1 MGYKGIICPVCGSN
15 LVEEIENGRL
25 KCASCGT
32 VIENESTFSD
42 TNAIMSYLDGSQFET
57 AENYCRDALAR
68 NGESHPILNWLLFL
82 AKNKIHFVNDPKTNE
97 RKPVFYSERVFKR
110 DCVFDD
116 ENYNLA
122 IQGKYHSK
130 YQHFGE
136 LIEAIRMGLCEKI
149 SEEADTDI
157 FISFKSTE
165 EVTDSEGK
173 IRSVETFDQK
183 KGWEIYNYFTSKG
196 YKVFFS
202 PVSIGKGNVL
212 GQMYEPKIFAALAS
226 CRAMILIGTKKSYI
240 TDGWVR
246 DEWTRYLYF
255 MKNCKNKK
263 SSRLNKANDSLFYVF
278 DKQPPADLPS
288 QIAEI
293 EGVDCSSA
301 YYLDD
306 LYKAIKA
313 RIGNVNNGIERI
325 SIEKGER
332 IKKEKVD
339 IESIK
344 TIALGNGAIAKKQT
358 KIAGNLEVKEF
369 GENKVDYFDAD
380 TQKILDGAFTSLEE
394 GNFNFARHEFD
405 DVLSTADNATA
416 LYGKI
421 LLTIEA
427 KNEEE
432 FAKNAEKFP
441 KSEISLFHKL
451 MSCASKA
458 EAEKATDL
466 FVSACKQ
473 CCADVETREAVM
485 FFNAVVE
492 YNIPQRTDAI
502 KTLKEA
508 IPSLIKA
515 HDPNLQDA
523 INAFLS
529 TIAPNKVDLYIKECV
544 NIVKCAIK
552 ESSFSVAEVYNN
564 KILELDENNHDAMAC
579 RIYIQTHSR
588 DSEELKN
595 KINTVKIDDIEYIVI
610 HSSVKNADYD
620 LGFFAYAYL
629 DRMNVA
635 EEVGKS
641 AQSLQVLLKYDFT
654 ARKKVLS
661 MLFFL
666 VSDKAQY
673 LTVEQFETITDFFLA
688 NYDSAAVDDYIYCA
702 LKVADVSLK
711 KGWWNVA
718 KKNYRKVIDIDN
730 ANLQALYGALFA
742 DIEIGDDS
750 IVNAVAKFA
759 DKDGTAIKDLEN
771 LLKFSLNTGAKVE
784 DNLQFNNLINKFS
797 DDILTAL
804 RTGAVAPDIA
814 DSAYLNVIRYI
825 PQSDKALMRKRLLAI
840 SSVLLPLKKFELANK
855 YYNQILLDKNDD
867 FDALW
872 GLVLCDAECRNNEEL
887 ENTDYDFAETKNY
900 IRAYRAADHE
910 EQNRLNGICKKWKE
924 LKEKRKFKPLTGVI
938 MKKLGVSCERDII
951 KSPKL
956 LSTIPEF
963 SQLMQVGNEY
973 IISKYRFIETLQKQ
987 YNDLEIEIQK
997 KEQEIKE
1004 IKDADY
1010 KSNYENTLN
1019 KNKTLLEKEQQKLL
1033 GLFDAVKSED
1043 NFESAECDENQN
1055 KIKKI
1060 IDSQIIEE
1068 VSLYNNVVKKKKEK
1082 RKKYYTTTV
1091 VLLVVIIVAI
1101 FFIVIFNVSPL
1112 SSVDVEGCA
1121 FKKKSDGTYELSN
1134 FQKDTVTEFVIPEKV
1149 RGRAVT
1155 SIGDDAFV

>member
-15 LVEEIENGRL
+15 LVEEKEDGRL

-32 VIENESTFSD
+32 VIENENTFSD

-122 IQGKYHSK
+122 IQGKYRSK

-136 LIEAIRMGLCEKI
+136 LIEAIRMELCEKI

-255 MKNCKNKK
+255 MKNCKSKK

-405 DVLSTADNATA
+405 DILSTADNATA

-441 KSEISLFHKL
+441 KNEISLYHKL

-458 EAEKATDL
+458 EAEKATNL

-492 YNIPQRTDAI
+492 YNIPQRNDAI

-515 HDPNLQDA
+515 HDSNLQEA

-529 TIAPNKVDLYIKECV
+529 TIASNKVDSYIKECV
-544 NIVKCAIK
+544 RIVKCTIK
-552 ESSFSVAEVYNN
+552 ESSFSVAEIYNN
-564 KILELDENNHDAMAC
+564 KIFELDENNHDAMAC

-588 DSEELKN
+588 SSKELKN
-595 KINTVKIDDIEYIVI
+595 KINTVKLEDIEYIVT
-610 HSSVKNADYD
+610 HSSVKDANHD

-629 DRMNVA
+629 KKITDNI
-635 EEVGKS
+635 ETEKS
-641 AQSLQVLLKYDFT
+641 IQSLQTLLKYDFT
-654 ARKKVLS
+654 ERKDILAMLSELVL
-661 MLFFL
+661 
-666 VSDKAQY
+666 DKTQY
-673 LTVEQFETITDFFLA
+673 LTVEAFEKTTDFILA
-688 NYDSAAVDDYIYCA
+688 NYDSAAVDTYIDYA
-702 LKVADVSLK
+702 VKVADVSLK
-711 KGWWNVA
+711 KGWWNIA
-718 KKNYRKVIDIDN
+718 KKHYRKVIDIDN
-730 ANLQALYGALFA
+730 ANLQALYGVLFA

-750 IVNAVAKFA
+750 IVYAVAKFA
-759 DKDGTAIKDLEN
+759 DKGGIAIKDLEN
-771 LLKFSLNTGAKVE
+771 LLKFSLLAGVKIE
-784 DNLQFNNLINKFS
+784 EKLQFDNLINKFS
-797 DDILTAL
+797 NDILTAL
-804 RTGAVAPDIA
+804 KIGVVTSDIA
-814 DSAYLNVIRYI
+814 DNAYLNVIRYI
-825 PQSDKALMRKRLLAI
+825 PQSNKVLMRKKLLAI
-840 SSVLLPLKKFELANK
+840 SFDLLTLKKFELASK
-855 YYNQILLDKNDD
+855 YYNQVLLEKNDD

-872 GLVLCDAECRNNEEL
+872 GLVLCEAECSNDEEL

-900 IRAYRAADHE
+900 VRAYRAATRE
-910 EQNRLNGICKKWKE
+910 NQNKLNAIYKKWSE
-924 LKEKRKFKPLTGVI
+924 LKEKRKFKPLTDVI
-938 MKKLGVSCERDII
+938 MKKLGVSFERDII

-973 IISKYRFIETLQKQ
+973 IVSKYRFIETLQKQ
-987 YNDLEIEIQK
+987 YYDLEIEIQK
-997 KEQEIKE
+997 KEIEIQNIQNQIDE
-1004 IKDADY
+1004 Y
-1010 KSNYENTLN
+1010 
-1019 KNKTLLEKEQQKLL
+1019 
-1033 GLFDAVKSED
+1033 
-1043 NFESAECDENQN
+1043 SA
-1055 KIKKI
+1055 KIR
-1060 IDSQIIEE
+1060 E
-1068 VSLYNNVVKKKKEK
+1068 
-1082 RKKYYTTTV
+1082 
-1091 VLLVVIIVAI
+1091 
-1101 FFIVIFNVSPL
+1101 
-1112 SSVDVEGCA
+1112 
-1121 FKKKSDGTYELSN
+1121 
-1134 FQKDTVTEFVIPEKV
+1134 
-1149 RGRAVT
+1149 
-1155 SIGDDAFV
+1155 

>member
-15 LVEEIENGRL
+15 LVEEKENGRL

-32 VIENESTFSD
+32 VIENENTFSD

-122 IQGKYHSK
+122 IQGKYRSK

-136 LIEAIRMGLCEKI
+136 LIEAIRMELCEKI
-149 SEEADTDI
+149 SEEVDTDI

-183 KGWEIYNYFTSKG
+183 KGWEIYDYFTSKG

-202 PVSIGKGNVL
+202 PVSIGRGNVL

-240 TDGWVR
+240 IDGWVR

-278 DKQPPADLPS
+278 DKQPPVDLPS

-293 EGVDCSSA
+293 EGIDCSSA

-306 LYKAIKA
+306 LYKSIKA

-344 TIALGNGAIAKKQT
+344 TIALGNGSIAKKQT

-369 GENKVDYFDAD
+369 GKNKVDYFDAD

-432 FAKNAEKFP
+432 FSKNAEKFP
-441 KSEISLFHKL
+441 KSEISLYHKL

-458 EAEKATDL
+458 EAEKATNL

-485 FFNAVVE
+485 FFNAVVK
-492 YNIPQRTDAI
+492 YNIPQRNDAI
-502 KTLKEA
+502 KILKEA

-515 HDPNLQDA
+515 HDSNLQEA

-529 TIAPNKVDLYIKECV
+529 TIAPNKVDSYIKECV
-544 NIVKCAIK
+544 SIVKCAVR

-564 KILELDENNHDAMAC
+564 KIFELDENNHDAMAC
-579 RIYIQTHSR
+579 RIYIKTHSR
-588 DSEELKN
+588 SSEELKN
-595 KINTVKIDDIEYIVI
+595 KINTVKLEDIEYIVT

-629 DRMNVA
+629 ERIKAFETIERSGGNNGGFQLYDLNYDKPIIFRPQLYEYDNSKNDINHLM
-635 EEVGKS
+635 KS
-641 AQSLQVLLKYDFT
+641 MVVLLKYDFS
-654 ARKKVLS
+654 ARKDVLAKLS
-661 MLFFL
+661 VL
-666 VSDKAQY
+666 VLDKAQY
-673 LTVEQFETITDFFLA
+673 LTAEQFETTTDFILA
-688 NYDSAAVDDYIYCA
+688 NYDSAAVDKYIDYA
-702 LKVADVSLK
+702 LKVADVSCK
-711 KGWWNVA
+711 KSWWNIS
-718 KKNYRKVIDIDN
+718 KKHYRKVIDIDN
-730 ANLQALYGALFA
+730 ANLQALYGVLFA
-742 DIEIGDDS
+742 DIQIDVEEI
-750 IVNAVAKFA
+750 IYAVDKFA
-759 DKDGTAIKDLEN
+759 DKDGMAIKDLEN
-771 LLKFSLNTGAKVE
+771 LLKFSFDAGTKTENK
-784 DNLQFNNLINKFS
+784 LQFINLINKFS
-797 DDILTAL
+797 DNILTAL
-804 RTGAVAPDIA
+804 KKGVVTPDIA
-814 DSAYLNVIRYI
+814 DNAYLNVIRYI
-825 PQSDKALMRKRLLAI
+825 PQSNKVLMREKLLAV
-840 SSVLLPLKKFELANK
+840 SSVLLPLKKFELASK
-855 YYNQILLDKNDD
+855 YYNLVLLDKNDD

-872 GLVLCDAECRNNEEL
+872 GLVLCEAECRNNEEL
-887 ENTDYDFAETKNY
+887 ENSDYDFAETKNY
-900 IRAYRAADHE
+900 IRAYRAATRE
-910 EQNRLNGICKKWKE
+910 NQNKLNAIYKKWSE
-924 LKEKRKFKPLTGVI
+924 LKEKRKFNPLTDEI
-938 MKKLGVSCERDII
+938 MKKIGVSCERDII
-951 KSPKL
+951 KSQKL

-963 SQLMQVGNEY
+963 THLMQVGNEY

-1004 IKDADY
+1004 I
-1010 KSNYENTLN
+1010 E
-1019 KNKTLLEKEQQKLL
+1019 
-1033 GLFDAVKSED
+1033 
-1043 NFESAECDENQN
+1043 
-1055 KIKKI
+1055 
-1060 IDSQIIEE
+1060 SQINME
-1068 VSLYNNVVKKKKEK
+1068 NNK
-1082 RKKYYTTTV
+1082 RKK
-1091 VLLVVIIVAI
+1091 
-1101 FFIVIFNVSPL
+1101 
-1112 SSVDVEGCA
+1112 
-1121 FKKKSDGTYELSN
+1121 
-1134 FQKDTVTEFVIPEKV
+1134 
-1149 RGRAVT
+1149 
-1155 SIGDDAFV
+1155 

>member
-15 LVEEIENGRL
+15 LVEEKEDGRL

-32 VIENESTFSD
+32 VIENENTFSD

-122 IQGKYHSK
+122 IQGKYRSK

-136 LIEAIRMGLCEKI
+136 LIEAIRMELCEKI

-255 MKNCKNKK
+255 MKYCKNKK

-441 KSEISLFHKL
+441 KSEISLYHKL

-458 EAEKATDL
+458 EAEKATNL
-466 FVSACKQ
+466 FVLACKQ

-492 YNIPQRTDAI
+492 YNIPQRSDAI

-515 HDPNLQDA
+515 HDSNLQEA

-529 TIAPNKVDLYIKECV
+529 TIASNKVDSYIKECV
-544 NIVKCAIK
+544 RIVKCTIK
-552 ESSFSVAEVYNN
+552 ESSFSVAEIYNN
-564 KILELDENNHDAMAC
+564 KIFELDENNHDAMAC

-588 DSEELKN
+588 NSEELKS
-595 KINTVKIDDIEYIVI
+595 KINTVKIEDVEYII
-610 HSSVKNADYD
+610 THSSVKNADYD
-620 LGFFAYAYL
+620 LGFFTNAYL

-654 ARKKVLS
+654 ARKDVLA
-661 MLFFL
+661 MLSVL
-666 VSDKAQY
+666 VLGKAQC
-673 LTVEQFETITDFFLA
+673 LTAEQFETTTDFILA
-688 NYDSAAVDDYIYCA
+688 NYDSAAVDKYIDYA
-702 LKVADVSLK
+702 LKVADVSRK
-711 KGWWNVA
+711 EGWWNIA
-718 KKNYRKVIDIDN
+718 KKHYRKVIDVDN
-730 ANLQALYGALFA
+730 ANLQALYGVLFA
-742 DIEIGDDS
+742 DIQIDDEK
-750 IVNAVAKFA
+750 IVFAVDKFA
-759 DKDGTAIKDLEN
+759 DKDSLAIKDLEN
-771 LLKFSLNTGAKVE
+771 LLKFSLDAGTKTE
-784 DNLQFNNLINKFS
+784 DKLQFINLINKFS
-797 DDILTAL
+797 DDIL
-804 RTGAVAPDIA
+804 
-814 DSAYLNVIRYI
+814 
-825 PQSDKALMRKRLLAI
+825 
-840 SSVLLPLKKFELANK
+840 SSLKKA
-855 YYNQILLDKNDD
+855 
-867 FDALW
+867 
-872 GLVLCDAECRNNEEL
+872 
-887 ENTDYDFAETKNY
+887 
-900 IRAYRAADHE
+900 
-910 EQNRLNGICKKWKE
+910 
-924 LKEKRKFKPLTGVI
+924 
-938 MKKLGVSCERDII
+938 
-951 KSPKL
+951 
-956 LSTIPEF
+956 
-963 SQLMQVGNEY
+963 
-973 IISKYRFIETLQKQ
+973 
-987 YNDLEIEIQK
+987 
-997 KEQEIKE
+997 
-1004 IKDADY
+1004 
-1010 KSNYENTLN
+1010 
-1019 KNKTLLEKEQQKLL
+1019 
-1033 GLFDAVKSED
+1033 
-1043 NFESAECDENQN
+1043 
-1055 KIKKI
+1055 
-1060 IDSQIIEE
+1060 
-1068 VSLYNNVVKKKKEK
+1068 
-1082 RKKYYTTTV
+1082 
-1091 VLLVVIIVAI
+1091 
-1101 FFIVIFNVSPL
+1101 
-1112 SSVDVEGCA
+1112 
-1121 FKKKSDGTYELSN
+1121 
-1134 FQKDTVTEFVIPEKV
+1134 
-1149 RGRAVT
+1149 
-1155 SIGDDAFV
+1155 

>member
-15 LVEEIENGRL
+15 LVEEKEDGRL

-32 VIENESTFSD
+32 VIENENTFSD

-122 IQGKYHSK
+122 IQGKYRSK

-136 LIEAIRMGLCEKI
+136 LIEAIRMELCEKI

-255 MKNCKNKK
+255 MKNCKSKK

-441 KSEISLFHKL
+441 KSEISLYHKL

-458 EAEKATDL
+458 EAEKATNL
-466 FVSACKQ
+466 FVLACKQ

-492 YNIPQRTDAI
+492 YNIPQRSDAI

-515 HDPNLQDA
+515 HDSNLQEA

-529 TIAPNKVDLYIKECV
+529 TIASNKVDSYIKECV
-544 NIVKCAIK
+544 RIVKCTIK
-552 ESSFSVAEVYNN
+552 ESSFSVAEIYNN
-564 KILELDENNHDAMAC
+564 KIFELDENNHDAMAC

-588 DSEELKN
+588 NSEELKS
-595 KINTVKIDDIEYIVI
+595 KINTVKIEDVEYII
-610 HSSVKNADYD
+610 THSSVKNADYD
-620 LGFFAYAYL
+620 LGFFTNAYL

-654 ARKKVLS
+654 ARKDVLA
-661 MLFFL
+661 MLSVL
-666 VSDKAQY
+666 VLGKAQC
-673 LTVEQFETITDFFLA
+673 LTAEQFETTTDFILA
-688 NYDSAAVDDYIYCA
+688 NYDSAAVDTYIDYA
-702 LKVADVSLK
+702 VKVADVSLK
-711 KGWWNVA
+711 KSWWNIA
-718 KKNYRKVIDIDN
+718 KKHYRKVIDIDN
-730 ANLQALYGALFA
+730 ANLQALYGVLFA

-759 DKDGTAIKDLEN
+759 DKGGIAIKDLEN
-771 LLKFSLNTGAKVE
+771 LLKFSLLAGVKIE
-784 DNLQFNNLINKFS
+784 EKLQFNNLINKFS
-797 DDILTAL
+797 NDILTAL
-804 RTGAVAPDIA
+804 KIGVVTSDIA
-814 DSAYLNVIRYI
+814 DNAYLNVIRYI
-825 PQSDKALMRKRLLAI
+825 PQSNKVLMRKKLLAI
-840 SSVLLPLKKFELANK
+840 SSNLLTLKKFELASK
-855 YYNQILLDKNDD
+855 YYNQVLLDKNDD

-872 GLVLCDAECRNNEEL
+872 GLVLCEAECRNNEEL

-900 IRAYRAADHE
+900 VRAYRAATRED
-910 EQNRLNGICKKWKE
+910 QNKLNAIYKKWSE
-924 LKEKRKFKPLTGVI
+924 LKEKRKFKPLTDVI
-938 MKKLGVSCERDII
+938 MKKVGVSCERDII

-963 SQLMQVGNEY
+963 TQLMQVGNEY
-973 IISKYRFIETLQKQ
+973 IVSKYRFIETLQKQ

-997 KEQEIKE
+997 KVQEIKE
-1004 IKDADY
+1004 IT
-1010 KSNYENTLN
+1010 E
-1019 KNKTLLEKEQQKLL
+1019 LL
-1033 GLFDAVKSED
+1033 
-1043 NFESAECDENQN
+1043 NQN
-1055 KIKKI
+1055 TGKK
-1060 IDSQIIEE
+1060 
-1068 VSLYNNVVKKKKEK
+1068 
-1082 RKKYYTTTV
+1082 
-1091 VLLVVIIVAI
+1091 
-1101 FFIVIFNVSPL
+1101 
-1112 SSVDVEGCA
+1112 
-1121 FKKKSDGTYELSN
+1121 
-1134 FQKDTVTEFVIPEKV
+1134 
-1149 RGRAVT
+1149 
-1155 SIGDDAFV
+1155 

>member
-32 VIENESTFSD
+32 VIENENTFSD

-82 AKNKIHFVNDPKTNE
+82 AKNKIHFVNNPKTNE

-122 IQGKYHSK
+122 IQGKYRSK

-136 LIEAIRMGLCEKI
+136 LIEAIRMELCEKI

-183 KGWEIYNYFTSKG
+183 KGWEIYNYFTAKG

-263 SSRLNKANDSLFYVF
+263 SSRLNKTNDSLFYVF

-344 TIALGNGAIAKKQT
+344 TIAIGNGAIAKKQT

-380 TQKILDGAFTSLEE
+380 TQKILDGAFTALEE

-405 DVLSTADNATA
+405 DILSTADNATA

-441 KSEISLFHKL
+441 KSEISLYHKL

-458 EAEKATDL
+458 EAEKATNL
-466 FVSACKQ
+466 FVLACKQ

-492 YNIPQRTDAI
+492 YNIPQRNNAI

-515 HDPNLQDA
+515 HDSNLQEA

-529 TIAPNKVDLYIKECV
+529 TIAPNKVDSYIKECMR
-544 NIVKCAIK
+544 IVKCAVR

-564 KILELDENNHDAMAC
+564 KIFELDENNHDAMAC

-588 DSEELKN
+588 SSEELKN
-595 KINTVKIDDIEYIVI
+595 KINTVKLEDIEYIVT

-629 DRMNVA
+629 ERIKAFETIERSSGNNGGFQLYDLQLYDLNYDKPIIFRPQLYEYGNSKNDINHLM
-635 EEVGKS
+635 KS
-641 AQSLQVLLKYDFT
+641 IVVLLKYDFS
-654 ARKKVLS
+654 ARKDVLAKLS
-661 MLFFL
+661 VL
-666 VSDKAQY
+666 VLDKAQY
-673 LTVEQFETITDFFLA
+673 LTAAQFETTTDFILA
-688 NYDSAAVDDYIYCA
+688 NYDSAAVDKYIDYA
-702 LKVADVSLK
+702 LKVADVSCK
-711 KGWWNVA
+711 KSWWNIS
-718 KKNYRKVIDIDN
+718 KKHYRKVIDIDN
-730 ANLQALYGALFA
+730 ANLQALYGVLFA
-742 DIEIGDDS
+742 DIQIDVEEI
-750 IVNAVAKFA
+750 IYAVDKFA
-759 DKDGTAIKDLEN
+759 DKDGMAIKDLEN
-771 LLKFSLNTGAKVE
+771 LLKFSFDAGTKTENK
-784 DNLQFNNLINKFS
+784 LQFINLINKFS
-797 DDILTAL
+797 DNILTAL
-804 RTGAVAPDIA
+804 KKGVVTPDIA
-814 DSAYLNVIRYI
+814 DNAYLNVIRYI
-825 PQSDKALMRKRLLAI
+825 PQSNKVLMREKLLAI
-840 SSVLLPLKKFELANK
+840 SSVLLPLKKFELASK
-855 YYNQILLDKNDD
+855 YYNQVLLDKNDD

-872 GLVLCDAECRNNEEL
+872 GLVLCEAECRNNEEL

-900 IRAYRAADHE
+900 VRAYRAATRED
-910 EQNRLNGICKKWKE
+910 QNKLNVIYKKWSE
-924 LKEKRKFKPLTGVI
+924 LKEKRKFKPLTDVI
-938 MKKLGVSCERDII
+938 MKKVDVSCERDII

-963 SQLMQVGNEY
+963 TQLMQIGNEY

-997 KEQEIKE
+997 KEQEINE
-1004 IKDADY
+1004 I
-1010 KSNYENTLN
+1010 
-1019 KNKTLLEKEQQKLL
+1019 
-1033 GLFDAVKSED
+1033 
-1043 NFESAECDENQN
+1043 ENQIN
-1055 KIKKI
+1055 M
-1060 IDSQIIEE
+1060 E
-1068 VSLYNNVVKKKKEK
+1068 NNK
-1082 RKKYYTTTV
+1082 RK
-1091 VLLVVIIVAI
+1091 
-1101 FFIVIFNVSPL
+1101 N
-1112 SSVDVEGCA
+1112 
-1121 FKKKSDGTYELSN
+1121 
-1134 FQKDTVTEFVIPEKV
+1134 
-1149 RGRAVT
+1149 
-1155 SIGDDAFV
+1155 

>member
-25 KCASCGT
+25 KCSSCGT
-32 VIENESTFSD
+32 VIENENTFSD

-57 AENYCRDALAR
+57 AENYCRDALSR
-68 NGESHPILNWLLFL
+68 NGETHPILNWLLFL

-122 IQGKYHSK
+122 IQGKYRSK

-136 LIEAIRMGLCEKI
+136 LIEAIRMELCEKI

-255 MKNCKNKK
+255 MKNCKDKK

-369 GENKVDYFDAD
+369 CGNKVDYFDAD

-432 FAKNAEKFP
+432 FAKNAKKFP
-441 KSEISLFHKL
+441 KSEISLYHKL

-473 CCADVETREAVM
+473 CCVDVETREAVM

-552 ESSFSVAEVYNN
+552 ESSFSVAEIYNN

-588 DSEELKN
+588 NSEELKS
-595 KINTVKIDDIEYIVI
+595 KINTVKLEDIEYIVT
-610 HSSVKNADYD
+610 HSSVKNVDYD

-629 DRMNVA
+629 EKIKALESIERSGNNGDSQLYDLNYDKPIIFRPQPYEYDNSENGINHLM
-635 EEVGKS
+635 KS
-641 AQSLQVLLKYDFT
+641 IILLLKYDFT
-654 ARKKVLS
+654 ARKDVLAK
-661 MLFFL
+661 LYVL
-666 VSDKAQY
+666 VLEKAQY
-673 LTVEQFETITDFFLA
+673 LTAEQFETTTDFILA
-688 NYDSAAVDDYIYCA
+688 NYDSAAVDNYIYCA
-702 LKVADVSLK
+702 LKVAEVSLK

-730 ANLQALYGALFA
+730 ANLQALYGVLFA

-759 DKDGTAIKDLEN
+759 NKDGIAIKDLEN

-797 DDILTAL
+797 GDILTAL

-825 PQSDKALMRKRLLAI
+825 PQSDKALMRERLLAM
-840 SSVLLPLKKFELANK
+840 SSVLLPHKKFELASK

-872 GLVLCDAECRNNEEL
+872 GLVLCEAECRNNEEL
-887 ENTDYDFAETKNY
+887 EKSDYDFSETKNY
-900 IRAYRAADHE
+900 IRAYRAATRE
-910 EQNRLNGICKKWKE
+910 NQNKLNEIYKKWSE
-924 LKEKRKFKPLTGVI
+924 SKEKRKFKPLADVI

-973 IISKYRFIETLQKQ
+973 IVSKYRFIETLQKQ

-1004 IKDADY
+1004 I
-1010 KSNYENTLN
+1010 E
-1019 KNKTLLEKEQQKLL
+1019 
-1033 GLFDAVKSED
+1033 
-1043 NFESAECDENQN
+1043 
-1055 KIKKI
+1055 
-1060 IDSQIIEE
+1060 SQINME
-1068 VSLYNNVVKKKKEK
+1068 NNK
-1082 RKKYYTTTV
+1082 RKK
-1091 VLLVVIIVAI
+1091 
-1101 FFIVIFNVSPL
+1101 
-1112 SSVDVEGCA
+1112 
-1121 FKKKSDGTYELSN
+1121 
-1134 FQKDTVTEFVIPEKV
+1134 
-1149 RGRAVT
+1149 
-1155 SIGDDAFV
+1155 

>member
-15 LVEEIENGRL
+15 LVEEIENGRF
-25 KCASCGT
+25 KCVSCGT
-32 VIENESTFSD
+32 VIENENTFSD

-68 NGESHPILNWLLFL
+68 NGNTLPVLNWLLFL

-122 IQGKYHSK
+122 IQGKYRSK

-136 LIEAIRMGLCEKI
+136 LIEAIRMELCEKI

-173 IRSVETFDQK
+173 VRSVETFDQK

-432 FAKNAEKFP
+432 FAKKRR
-441 KSEISLFHKL
+441 EI
-451 MSCASKA
+451 
-458 EAEKATDL
+458 
-466 FVSACKQ
+466 
-473 CCADVETREAVM
+473 
-485 FFNAVVE
+485 
-492 YNIPQRTDAI
+492 P
-502 KTLKEA
+502 
-508 IPSLIKA
+508 
-515 HDPNLQDA
+515 
-523 INAFLS
+523 
-529 TIAPNKVDLYIKECV
+529 
-544 NIVKCAIK
+544 
-552 ESSFSVAEVYNN
+552 
-564 KILELDENNHDAMAC
+564 
-579 RIYIQTHSR
+579 
-588 DSEELKN
+588 
-595 KINTVKIDDIEYIVI
+595 
-610 HSSVKNADYD
+610 
-620 LGFFAYAYL
+620 
-629 DRMNVA
+629 
-635 EEVGKS
+635 
-641 AQSLQVLLKYDFT
+641 
-654 ARKKVLS
+654 
-661 MLFFL
+661 
-666 VSDKAQY
+666 
-673 LTVEQFETITDFFLA
+673 
-688 NYDSAAVDDYIYCA
+688 
-702 LKVADVSLK
+702 
-711 KGWWNVA
+711 
-718 KKNYRKVIDIDN
+718 
-730 ANLQALYGALFA
+730 
-742 DIEIGDDS
+742 
-750 IVNAVAKFA
+750 
-759 DKDGTAIKDLEN
+759 
-771 LLKFSLNTGAKVE
+771 
-784 DNLQFNNLINKFS
+784 
-797 DDILTAL
+797 
-804 RTGAVAPDIA
+804 
-814 DSAYLNVIRYI
+814 
-825 PQSDKALMRKRLLAI
+825 
-840 SSVLLPLKKFELANK
+840 
-855 YYNQILLDKNDD
+855 
-867 FDALW
+867 
-872 GLVLCDAECRNNEEL
+872 
-887 ENTDYDFAETKNY
+887 
-900 IRAYRAADHE
+900 
-910 EQNRLNGICKKWKE
+910 
-924 LKEKRKFKPLTGVI
+924 
-938 MKKLGVSCERDII
+938 
-951 KSPKL
+951 
-956 LSTIPEF
+956 
-963 SQLMQVGNEY
+963 
-973 IISKYRFIETLQKQ
+973 
-987 YNDLEIEIQK
+987 
-997 KEQEIKE
+997 
-1004 IKDADY
+1004 
-1010 KSNYENTLN
+1010 
-1019 KNKTLLEKEQQKLL
+1019 
-1033 GLFDAVKSED
+1033 
-1043 NFESAECDENQN
+1043 
-1055 KIKKI
+1055 
-1060 IDSQIIEE
+1060 
-1068 VSLYNNVVKKKKEK
+1068 
-1082 RKKYYTTTV
+1082 
-1091 VLLVVIIVAI
+1091 
-1101 FFIVIFNVSPL
+1101 
-1112 SSVDVEGCA
+1112 
-1121 FKKKSDGTYELSN
+1121 
-1134 FQKDTVTEFVIPEKV
+1134 
-1149 RGRAVT
+1149 
-1155 SIGDDAFV
+1155 